1 MDRSLSE
8 LDQRLVKLLSLNAR
22 ASVAEL
28 ARALAVTRATVQSHI
43 QQLERWGIIQG
54 YTLKLSKEFQRSMV
68 EAHVWIATDQ
78 KQGAAIAAKLPTMED
93 LLSLYSIS
101 GEFDLVAILRSRST
115 EDLDQAIDYISG
127 LNGIVRT
134 QTSVVLSTKFE
145 R

>member
-1 MDRSLSE
+1 MLSE
-8 LDQRLVKLLSLNAR
+8 LDQNLVRLLSVNAR
-22 ASVAEL
+22 TAVSEL
-28 ARALAVTRATVQSHI
+28 ARELGVSRATVQSHI
-43 QQLERWGIIQG
+43 QQLEHRGIIQG
-54 YTLKLSKEFQRSMV
+54 YTLKLSKEFQRTMV

-78 KQGAAIAAKLPTMED
+78 KKGAAITSKLKSMGD

-101 GEFDLVAILRSRST
+101 GEFDLVAILRSRTT
-115 EDLDQAIDYISG
+115 EDLDLAIDHISG